1 MSLTQHINHL
11 CVLNGDY
18 KILKKDLQNEKSLGE
33 KVQNGIDKL
42 NELIEFYKINLQQQG
57 HDECFQLIHSKDGSE
72 LYGNLVTSFGLGAAI
87 ANSETTLNNINEILG
102 NFGSG
107 AQQYQRLAIQ
117 HFNNNNNNSSCYIC
131 FIVSDFDQS
140 DSSFVQLED
149 VQLKLT
155 NFVNS
160 INNSQNQS
168 GVTSNSSNANLM
180 SNTNTSI
187 IQTNQSNGQQKR
199 FMIFGWPVLYYCIKN
214 DLVRFLFILS
224 N

>member
-11 CVLNGDY
+11 CVINGDY
-18 KILKKDLQNEKSLGE
+18 KILKKDLQSETSLGE

-57 HDECFQLIHSKDGSE
+57 HDECFQLLHSKDGSE
-72 LYGNLVTSFGLGAAI
+72 LFGNLFASFGLSSAVT
-87 ANSETTLNNINEILG
+87 NSETLLNEILE
-102 NFGSG
+102 NFGTG
-107 AQQYQRLAIQ
+107 TQQYQRLAIQ

-131 FIVSDFDQS
+131 FIISDFDQS
-140 DSSFVQLED
+140 DSNFLKLED

-160 INNSQNQS
+160 NSQNQS
-168 GVTSNSSNANLM
+168 AITSNTSSAHLLSTSNM
-180 SNTNTSI
+180 SVV
-187 IQTNQSNGQQKR
+187 QTTQSNGQQKR

-214 DLVRFLFILS
+214 DLVRIFS
-224 N
+224 SD

>member
-18 KILKKDLQNEKSLGE
+18 KILKKDLQNETSLGE

-57 HDECFQLIHSKDGSE
+57 HDECFQLVHSNDGSE
-72 LYGNLVTSFGLGAAI
+72 LFGNLFSSFGLTSVGTD
-87 ANSETTLNNINEILG
+87 SETNLNNLNEILSS
-102 NFGSG
+102 FGSG

-131 FIVSDFDQS
+131 FIISDFDQT
-140 DSSFVQLED
+140 DPNFLKLED
-149 VQLKLT
+149 IQLKLT

-168 GVTSNSSNANLM
+168 SITSNASSVHLLSTSNM
-180 SNTNTSI
+180 SLIHN
-187 IQTNQSNGQQKR
+187 NQSNGQQKR
-199 FMIFGWPVLYYCIKN
+199 FMIYGWPVLYYCIKN
-214 DLVRFLFILS
+214 DLVSVTLNL